1 MSSLWIYAPHDRE
14 VFVILADSIKLILAA
29 EYEANQVKLI
39 VLNKSK
45 ETIEQAAAD
54 GEKSIATTLARAKSE
69 LEQLKKASDRKAM
82 DAAAELASTT
92 ANRLATMRA
101 RAEKRLDTVA
111 ERIFERIISV

>member
-1 MSSLWIYAPHDRE
+1 MLS
-14 VFVILADSIKLILAA
+14 DSIKYILAA

-45 ETIEQAAAD
+45 ETIEQAKID
-54 GEKSIATTLARAKSE
+54 GEKSVTASLARAESE
-69 LEQLKKASDRKAM
+69 IEQLKKASDRKAM
-82 DAAAELASTT
+82 EAATELASST

-111 ERIFERIISV
+111 QRIFERIVSV

>member
-1 MSSLWIYAPHDRE
+1 M
-14 VFVILADSIKLILAA
+14 LADSIKFILAA

-45 ETIEQAAAD
+45 ETIENATSEGESIVAA
-54 GEKSIATTLARAKSE
+54 TLERAESE
-69 LEQLKKASDRKAM
+69 IKQLRQASDHKATES
-82 DAAAELASTT
+82 AAELASST

-111 ERIFERIISV
+111 QRIFERIVSI

>member
-1 MSSLWIYAPHDRE
+1 M
-14 VFVILADSIKLILAA
+14 LADSIKYILAA

-45 ETIEQAAAD
+45 DSIEQAKIEGEESVAA
-54 GEKSIATTLARAKSE
+54 SLARAKAE
-69 LEQLKKASDRKAM
+69 IEQLQKSSDRKAM
-82 DAAAELASTT
+82 EAATELASST

-111 ERIFERIISV
+111 QRIFERIVNV

>member
-1 MSSLWIYAPHDRE
+1 M
-14 VFVILADSIKLILAA
+14 LAESIKYILAA

-45 ETIEQAAAD
+45 ETIEKAKAD
-54 GEKSIATTLARAKSE
+54 GEKSVALTLARAE
-69 LEQLKKASDRKAM
+69 AEIEQLKQAADRKAM
-82 DAAAELASTT
+82 EAATELASST

-111 ERIFERIISV
+111 QRIFERIVNV